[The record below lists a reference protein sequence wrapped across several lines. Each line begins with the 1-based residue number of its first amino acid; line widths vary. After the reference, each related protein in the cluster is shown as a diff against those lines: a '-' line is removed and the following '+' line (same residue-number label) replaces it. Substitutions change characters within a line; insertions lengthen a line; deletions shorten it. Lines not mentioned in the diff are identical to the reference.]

1 MKKLVISFFLFF
13 VSFTVQ
19 SQKLKS
25 VDEFD
30 FVIAT
35 KKDYDSYQNL
45 FEVRSLITDFGTF
58 QKGEELL
65 IKYPS
70 NNNLRRFSWIA
81 ANKYSLIN
89 AMAMIMYPSSNS
101 NTIIVIDNL
110 RIFKPEKGNPAS
122 IIIDFRNKSDLNF
135 GEYNKFGNI
144 FNLER
149 ALKTGEIVNPN

>member
-65 IKYPS
+65 IKYP
-70 NNNLRRFSWIA
+70 
-81 ANKYSLIN
+81 KQQ
-89 AMAMIMYPSSNS
+89 
-101 NTIIVIDNL
+101 
-110 RIFKPEKGNPAS
+110 
-122 IIIDFRNKSDLNF
+122 
-135 GEYNKFGNI
+135 
-144 FNLER
+144 
-149 ALKTGEIVNPN
+149 